1 MKSSHITQKTSSVL
15 IIYFG
20 WVICVFVCEI
30 TLFFFL
36 LYLCSD
42 DDDDELELNLICYF
56 VGVTE
61 NFLGVLSYTAND
73 PVYFRSGTGEFDL
86 LSPILFI
93 KASISLSN

>member
-20 WVICVFVCEI
+20 WVIYVLVYDI

-36 LYLCSD
+36 LYLCSED
-42 DDDDELELNLICYF
+42 EDDELELNLICYF

-61 NFLGVLSYTAND
+61 NFLGVLDTAND
-73 PVYFRSGTGEFDL
+73 PRL
-86 LSPILFI
+86 C
-93 KASISLSN
+93 